1 MSTPTSIL
9 LDVTQDDLKPLKDVL
24 KDKKTSSPLRGTKP
38 RFVLKCKLLSESI
51 VGIDDQTSTL
61 VMFGEK
67 IDTSSDV
74 QVSTITPHDSKKKKR
89 SFVDSTKRSSSKCRH
104 RCKDKRT
111 CGHLCCREGLK
122 NPRSA

>member
-51 VGIDDQTSTL
+51 VGIDDQTC
-61 VMFGEK
+61 VA
-67 IDTSSDV
+67 IV
-74 QVSTITPHDSKKKKR
+74 
-89 SFVDSTKRSSSKCRH
+89 
-104 RCKDKRT
+104 
-111 CGHLCCREGLK
+111 
-122 NPRSA
+122 